1 MERVY
6 LLLRNNQQTGPFTIG
21 ELLQQQL
28 KPSDMIWV
36 EGKSAAWTY
45 LTELELAPHMHHE
58 EESKQEVQL
67 KNEDEI
73 ERKAEELRQRVL
85 ASTPKTY
92 FPKYTTEIETYASP
106 YNRSEEDIQFVDHR
120 KERIAKRSAVFG
132 EFFLTCVVIGLFI
145 LGIYKG
151 KSFLGVRDG
160 VQPSVATQL
169 DSGDQHAAQKP
180 KPVSPQ
186 STTVAMDT
194 VAIQPNDSLLAV
206 ERAAQ
211 KAAAAR
217 RHLIDSTL
225 KAKEAN
231 ALAAGQNKKEDSEP
245 APPKPVELPIV
256 KEETV
261 KKEITQTTAEVKPKA
276 EPVKEEK
283 KGFLRGLFKKKKNA
297 NPEKE
302 GESKQ

>member
-1 MERVY
+1 
-6 LLLRNNQQTGPFTIG
+6 
-21 ELLQQQL
+21 
-28 KPSDMIWV
+28 MIWV

-45 LTELELAPHMHHE
+45 LTELELTPFIHHE
-58 EESKQEVQL
+58 EAARQNVPL

-106 YNRSEEDIQFVDHR
+106 YNRSEDDIQFVDHR
-120 KERIAKRSAVFG
+120 KERIVKRSALFG
-132 EFFLTCVVIGLFI
+132 EFFLTCVVIGLFV

-151 KSFLGVRDG
+151 KSFLGVKDK

-180 KPVSPQ
+180 KPVTQPVM
-186 STTVAMDT
+186 TIATDT
-194 VAIQPNDSLLAV
+194 GKVQPNDSMLAV

-217 RHLIDSTL
+217 RRLIDSSLTA
-225 KAKEAN
+225 KAAS
-231 ALAAGQNKKEDSEP
+231 ALTSNQDKKEDSQP
-245 APPKPVELPIV
+245 APPKPVEVAAV
-256 KEETV
+256 KEEPV
-261 KKEITQTTAEVKPKA
+261 KKEIVKTMEHESKAVA

-283 KGFLRGLFKKKKNA
+283 RGFLRGLFRKKKNA
-297 NPEKE
+297 NAAKE
-302 GESKQ
+302 GANSQ